1 MQVNLNPYITFDGN
15 AREAMEFYQSVFGG
29 KLEVHTFKEYHASS
43 DPSDDDKVMHSMLTC
58 DNGIMFMGA
67 DVPKVMAFDAGKRIS
82 VTLSGDDNDT
92 LSGYYEKL
100 SAGGTGVMPL
110 NVADW
115 GDKFGMF
122 TDKFGV
128 SWMVNISLNK

>member
-29 KLEVHTFKEYHASS
+29 KLEVHTFKQYHASS

>member
-1 MQVNLNPYITFDGN
+1 VS
-15 AREAMEFYQSVFGG
+15 ARIRPKWPDRPAGEIEPVPDLPEALAARG
-29 KLEVHTFKEYHASS
+29 
-43 DPSDDDKVMHSMLTC
+43 
-58 DNGIMFMGA
+58 
-67 DVPKVMAFDAGKRIS
+67 VMAFDAGKRIS